1 MQHSR
6 KTKSIQKLHQGS
18 KSNSVITKVTP
29 IYIYLSKLAYTC
41 LEMKQTSCSRQCHIM
56 MLCHDSQQERMEL
69 KLGAGVQ
76 ETVAR
81 LQWVSGVRRSHLSGQ
96 IVVTGDNHVR
106 SDTGT

>member
-18 KSNSVITKVTP
+18 KSNSVITKITP

-76 ETVAR
+76 ETVAKTT
-81 LQWVSGVRRSHLSGQ
+81 VGVRGAEEPLVRQ

-106 SDTGT
+106 SETGT